1 MSKQDKIVGLN
12 KSKKVVFHFLNTGN
26 YSGAENVVIN
36 IANMVDNYEHVY
48 VSPDGKINEILKGN
62 NIRHISIKK
71 LSLKSFYF
79 VIKKYE
85 PDIVHLH
92 DFKASIIGGFLHN
105 HIRRYGGRIV
115 SQIHKNDKRMAKWS
129 MISVL
134 YGSVLNCFDRVV
146 VVSESVVNEYIFRN
160 KLKNKSIVVS
170 NIVDYHKMLCFSKKN
185 NPKSFDIV
193 YVARMSDEKGPMRFL
208 DIIDS
213 VNQKRAVTVVWIGDG
228 QLKEQ
233 IEAIIKTKHLDK
245 VIKLIGFQSNP
256 YPFIR
261 KSKIA
266 ILTSKFEGFGL
277 SALEAQLMGN
287 PVVATNVGGLSNII
301 NSETGL
307 LTNDNTAFVNEI
319 VKLLENKN
327 YYKMKHE
334 AALKHS
340 QVVNDIDEFIRVFTQ
355 IYEVG

>member
-1 MSKQDKIVGLN
+1 M
-12 KSKKVVFHFLNTGN
+12 
-26 YSGAENVVIN
+26 
-36 IANMVDNYEHVY
+36 
-48 VSPDGKINEILKGN
+48 
-62 NIRHISIKK
+62 
-71 LSLKSFYF
+71 
-79 VIKKYE
+79 
-85 PDIVHLH
+85 
-92 DFKASIIGGFLHN
+92 HN